1 MLFRPAVT
9 VSLSGAQA
17 APVPMP
23 SIRGARASLIP
34 SGPREGTAGDTV

>member
-1 MLFRPAVT
+1 MPFCPAVT
-9 VSLSGAQA
+9 VLLSGARA
-17 APVPMP
+17 ALVPMP